1 MYVMH
6 LEQEERPNGE
16 GMFAKVTSITQILL
30 PFSPISVAIREAS
43 LKDSEEPADDYEA
56 DEKADRVVMKLYVV
70 QPKSLQKCKAVFEL
84 GTSAPLGDGLVA
96 SSFSTLSTTCEYEP
110 TIVKPPAA
118 NHLNLLTPDAFVS
131 PAKNSDENKLPPSP
145 TPDPGDIL
153 ALSSPRRPTPE
164 VPSTTAAQSAGSSP
178 SREVEEILGA
188 RPITETSLESPDA
201 SSTAV
206 PTGSPLQDA
215 LAAYPTSLS
224 PGLARS
230 ASSASKE
237 ASPGVEKVIL
247 ARFALGL
254 ANAPRC
260 LVRRSTA

>member
-1 MYVMH
+1 MH
-6 LEQEERPNGE
+6 IEQEERPSGE
-16 GMFAKVTSITQILL
+16 GMLAKVTSITQILL

-43 LKDSEEPADDYEA
+43 LKECSVEPADDYEA
-56 DEKADRVVMKLYVV
+56 DEKADRIVMKLYVV

-84 GTSAPLGDGLVA
+84 GTSAPMGDGLVA
-96 SSFSTLSTTCEYEP
+96 SSFSTLSTTCDYEP
-110 TIVKPPAA
+110 SIVKPPTA

-131 PAKNSDENKLPPSP
+131 PAKNPDEKLAPSP

-164 VPSTTAAQSAGSSP
+164 APSSTTRFTGAQSAGSSP
-178 SREVEEILGA
+178 SREVEEILGT

-201 SSTAV
+201 SSAVV

-224 PGLARS
+224 PVLARS

-237 ASPGVEKVIL
+237 ASPAGEKVTISH
-247 ARFALGL
+247 
-254 ANAPRC
+254 
-260 LVRRSTA
+260 RRHQ